1 MRRARLA
8 SSSHFFTSDFILSNL
23 LLLSTLFWV
32 DTRRSCQHIHV
43 SISGGLVLCLHFAP
57 RMQNFMFGWEKSVCI
72 IRIPTASL
80 TPPPTLLS
88 AQPPFFCQDLVFFF
102 LTAQVL
108 FSLYCRYFFVL
119 LSLGA
124 VSLFVCFHIPE
135 VLRNCL
141 CLCCS

>member
-1 MRRARLA
+1 MGEVGLHYTYTHRL
-8 SSSHFFTSDFILSNL
+8 SHTPTHSAFRTTTF
-23 LLLSTLFWV
+23 LLS
-32 DTRRSCQHIHV
+32 
-43 SISGGLVLCLHFAP
+43 GP
-57 RMQNFMFGWEKSVCI
+57 R
-72 IRIPTASL
+72 
-80 TPPPTLLS
+80 
-88 AQPPFFCQDLVFFF
+88 FFF

-108 FSLYCRYFFVL
+108 LSLYCRYFFVL